1 MSKKNIRQNFFLK
14 VKKTLDEVDKAG
26 EVANHFRVVVL
37 MGDKNEQKAYSYI
50 HAPQAD
56 IEKLILHGLRNSETF
71 AYSIAKAM
79 ETYCMEEEEKNNQ
92 SPTKSDKDEN
102 NQN

>member
-1 MSKKNIRQNFFLK
+1 MGKKNIRQNFFLK

-26 EVANHFRVVVL
+26 EVANHFRAVVL

-79 ETYCMEEEEKNNQ
+79 EAYCMEVEEKNNQ
-92 SPTKSDKDEN
+92 SPTKSDKDESN
-102 NQN
+102 

>member
-1 MSKKNIRQNFFLK
+1 MSKKNIKQNFFLK

-26 EVANHFRVVVL
+26 DVANHFRAVVL
-37 MGDKNEQKAYSYI
+37 MGDKNEQKAYSYF

-56 IEKLILHGLRNSETF
+56 IERLILHGLRNSDTF

-79 ETYCMEEEEKNNQ
+79 ETYCMEVEEKKNNQ
-92 SPTKSDKDEN
+92 PTKSDKDEKY
-102 NQN
+102 QN